1 MGYDHSSLLHSASEY
16 RSYQRYCTFEVLAYM
31 GPPNMMF
38 TRNAQL
44 TMVGLGM
51 LLLPLLATASACNY
65 SDKSTTE
72 PRHLKRM
79 GAMRDVRSRLRHPT
93 LQRMGAMRDVKSG
106 LRQRRRLPNLQRMGA
121 MRDVRSGL
129 RKRVRFAPGT
139 KTTSDH
145 NLV

>member
-1 MGYDHSSLLHSASEY
+1 MGVTSRLFVIITLVFVLNLP
-16 RSYQRYCTFEVLAYM
+16 TLFEVLSY
-31 GPPNMMF
+31 PPNMMF

-65 SDKSTTE
+65 SGSNSTTE

-79 GAMRDVRSRLRHPT
+79 GAMRDVKSGLRHPTLQRMGAMRDVQRGLRHPT
-93 LQRMGAMRDVKSG
+93 LQRMGAMRDVK
-106 LRQRRRLPNLQRMGA
+106 R
-121 MRDVRSGL
+121 GL
-129 RKRVRFAPGT
+129 RKQVRFAPGT

-145 NLV
+145 KLCM